1 MAAGVTGHSL
11 GRHDVPLPTDLLTT
25 IRRHLSLA
33 TACALL
39 TLGALAG
46 TARAEWGE
54 LGHFA
59 IPTGKAE
66 SDVNF
71 TSSFSVL
78 AFATDSA
85 DSSYY
90 VGDEPNEGEFRIQR
104 FVEGQQDASIS
115 FTPPEAKKVHD
126 GIGET
131 GVGLQLAV
139 DPINNRVYALVIYK
153 RRNPSPKE
161 LKEEEQESEQFEKEV
176 EEEKEGK
183 KPSGSRL
190 IKATYEHFPLDSE
203 EHAAGELYAFELT
216 GGKLVSAKVNLEGKP
231 APIVGEAAFADQ
243 GEQPEEALLNPRGMA
258 VDPKSGDPVI
268 LGVEDEETDEKVEKE
283 EAEKQCRAAAQFV
296 AITVKA
302 GTSKLT
308 GGKLG
313 HRYVDKA
320 DVLRPGETGCQLY
333 EEAEVPLSPVVTP
346 GGNLLIY
353 SGAQSEGQIWE
364 VPTPGSESGE
374 GELETTPTMLYGE
387 HQLGSLLNLEP
398 PEEGAGP
405 VMSFAPENSTEG
417 RIYLSVEGF
426 EHEPIPLALHYTE
439 SSDKSSEVS
448 EIGWT
453 AGGAGEMC
461 GIPSPDNVTAVMG
474 AGQERVLVFDA
485 YLEESVSHSPRV
497 ETFAFG
503 PNGSTSGCPTATLT
517 APKMVVGLNQDAKE
531 VQTHEPITLSSELK
545 GADAKSV
552 KWELKYKNAANGEEG
567 EETVE
572 QASVQLR
579 NLAGEYEFLPLKY
592 EFKHAGNYEISEVV
606 QGDDLA
612 GETIKAAEVL
622 HVIATAMTPILKP
635 VPPKA
640 VRVNEEEAT
649 LSATVEDPN
658 AGEAPKMHLKK
669 VKWEFGDGSA
679 AVEETPGELP
689 NPSELQIKHKFVSR
703 CKGGKCKITL
713 TVEDTVAE
721 GTPTK
726 TTFEIAVNES
736 VAEEIQHQKEAEEK
750 AAKEA
755 KEKQEAAE
763 KAAKEAQEAKERQ
776 AAAEKAAKE
785 AQEAKAAKEAREAK
799 EKEEQKKHEEEAHK
813 PPTRAQLLAKALK
826 QCKKGPKSKRG
837 KCEAT
842 ARKKYGPKSKKRR
855 KKK

>member
-1 MAAGVTGHSL
+1 MVAGASRHSL
-11 GRHDVPLPTDLLTT
+11 GRHDVPLPIDLLTT
-25 IRRHLSLA
+25 IRRYFSLA
-33 TACALL
+33 TVCALL
-39 TLGALAG
+39 MLCALAG

-66 SDVNF
+66 KDVNF
-71 TSSFSVL
+71 TSSASVL
-78 AFATDSA
+78 AFATDTS

-90 VGDEPNEGEFRIQR
+90 VGDEPNPGEFRIQR

-115 FTPPEAKKVHD
+115 FTPPEPKKVHD

-139 DPINNRVYALVIYK
+139 DSANNRVYALVLFK
-153 RRNPSPKE
+153 RRNVSE
-161 LKEEEQESEQFEKEV
+161 NEENALIK
-176 EEEKEGK
+176 EEKELENEGK
-183 KPSGSRL
+183 TCEPPKTCWERV
-190 IKATYEHFPLDSE
+190 PLDSE
-203 EHAAGELYAFELT
+203 EHAAGELYGFELAS
-216 GGKLVSAKVNLEGKP
+216 GKLVSAKEKEGIP
-231 APIVGEAAFADQ
+231 VPIVPETTSESSTTAFADQ
-243 GEQPEEALLNPRGMA
+243 SEQPKEALLNPRGMA
-258 VDPKSGDPVI
+258 IDPKSGDPVI
-268 LGVEDEETDEKVEKE
+268 LGVEDEESDEKVEKE
-283 EAEKQCRAAAQFV
+283 EAEKQCRAAAQFI
-296 AITVKA
+296 AIVVKT
-302 GTSKLT
+302 GKLT

-320 DVLRPGETGCQLY
+320 DALRPGEPGCQP
-333 EEAEVPLSPVVTP
+333 EELTDVPLSPVVTP

-374 GELETTPTMLYGE
+374 GELEITPTMLYGE
-387 HQLGSLLNLEP
+387 HQLGGLLNLEP

-405 VMSFAPENSTEG
+405 VMSFAPEGATEG
-417 RIYLSVEGF
+417 RIYLSVKGF

-439 SSDKSSEVS
+439 SPDKASEVS
-448 EIGWT
+448 DLGWT

-474 AGQERVLVFDA
+474 AGQERVLVLDA
-485 YLEESVSHSPRV
+485 YLEEGGSHSPRV
-497 ETFAFG
+497 ESFAFG
-503 PNGSTSGCPTATLT
+503 PNGATSGCPKATLT
-517 APKMVVGLNQDAKE
+517 APHMIFGLAQDASE
-531 VQTHEPITLSSELK
+531 APTDEPVTLASELK

-552 KWELKYKNAANGEEG
+552 KWEFKYKNPATGEEG
-567 EETVE
+567 EEAVE
-572 QASVQLR
+572 QTGAQLR
-579 NLAGEYEFLPLKY
+579 NHLGEYEFLPLEY
-592 EFKHAGNYEISEVV
+592 EFKHAGNYEISETV

-612 GETIKAAEVL
+612 GETVKAAETLKVA
-622 HVIATAMTPILKP
+622 IKASPPILKP
-635 VPPKA
+635 ALPKA
-640 VRVNEEEAT
+640 VRAGEEAAT

-658 AGEAPKMHLKK
+658 ESEKPKLHLKK

-689 NPSELQIKHKFVSR
+689 NPGELQVKHTFASR
-703 CKGGKCKITL
+703 CGKGKCKITL
-713 TVEDTVAE
+713 TVEDTAAE
-721 GTPTK
+721 GTPVK
-726 TTFEIAVNES
+726 TSFEITVNES
-736 VAEEIQHQKEAEEK
+736 VAEEAQHQKEAQEN
-750 AAKEA
+750 AAKEAQEA

-785 AQEAKAAKEAREAK
+785 AQEARAAKEAKEAK

-842 ARKKYGPKSKKRR
+842 ARKKYGPKSKKKR
-855 KKK
+855 KK